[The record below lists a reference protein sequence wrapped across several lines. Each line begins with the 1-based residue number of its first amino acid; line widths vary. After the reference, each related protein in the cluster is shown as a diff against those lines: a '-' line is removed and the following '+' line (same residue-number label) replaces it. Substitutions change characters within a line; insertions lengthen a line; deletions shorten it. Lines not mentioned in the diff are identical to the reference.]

1 MNVTGLPSD
10 PTSSDPEL
18 VDPVFT
24 DPVSSEPK
32 LADPKFREPKSSDP
46 VPPGVTGVS
55 VESSVRSTLQF
66 GVILPFCEEFPA
78 STGIPITK
86 ATLALWPGARRTEFN
101 WVPGVAALPVAVSG
115 LPVTPCTST
124 RRKASMPSLIS

>member
-32 LADPKFREPKSSDP
+32 LADPKFREP
-46 VPPGVTGVS
+46 
-55 VESSVRSTLQF
+55 VESHK
-66 GVILPFCEEFPA
+66 GA
-78 STGIPITK
+78 SLTTK
-86 ATLALWPGARRTEFN
+86 IHSFWLFTSGSAL
-101 WVPGVAALPVAVSG
+101 SI
-115 LPVTPCTST
+115 C
-124 RRKASMPSLIS
+124 